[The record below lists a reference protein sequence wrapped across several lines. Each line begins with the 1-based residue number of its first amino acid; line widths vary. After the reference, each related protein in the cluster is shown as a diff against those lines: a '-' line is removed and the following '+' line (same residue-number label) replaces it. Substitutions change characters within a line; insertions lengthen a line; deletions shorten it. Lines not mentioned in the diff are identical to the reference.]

1 MMDQILAGPPQSPPV
16 QPTYRDQQSASG
28 TGGTEGG
35 DSFQDYVS
43 RANQQETPNG
53 GRDSRHGAVEDDA
66 AASATTDDPSAS
78 TVATPADAVRRNVAE
93 STESRIR
100 LALLKQSQKAAVA
113 PDAGKDGGA
122 EKALAN
128 ILDVAKRMAQKVA
141 AEAGNAAI
149 AQDVAASPSEELSML
164 LGLAPTKETATKAVK
179 KHDDDTEKADVKDE
193 TTAVPTDKKAEILLL
208 NAHENAAATTKR
220 DDHAH
225 GKDEPATE
233 SVRLVSADGK
243 GRPIDVPLT
252 KSGTDGVADTD
263 KRSNATKF
271 DTATVIEA
279 RRYLGFSTETN
290 TQTLTSAI
298 KSDTTWTEALAHVN
312 RAELSLEGDTVKEV
326 NTLKLQM
333 NPGDLGNMVA
343 SLKLKGDE
351 LSVEVRVDTIE
362 AYRHLSNDQ
371 GGIVKALQ
379 DQGFSIDK
387 VSVQL
392 NATERT
398 EANSDRDLARQDQG
412 QKDNQ
417 ASGRNENARQGNQ
430 DSWTRDEDA
439 GISTSADSR
448 TDSSRAGN
456 IYL

>member
-1 MMDQILAGPPQSPPV
+1 MMDQILAGLPQSPPV

-28 TGGTEGG
+28 AGGTESGE
-35 DSFQDYVS
+35 SFQDYVS
-43 RANQQETPNG
+43 KANQQETPNG
-53 GRDSRHGAVEDDA
+53 SRDNRHVAVEDDA
-66 AASATTDDPSAS
+66 AASATTDDPSAG
-78 TVATPADAVRRNVAE
+78 TAAAPADAARRNTAE
-93 STESRIR
+93 SAESRIR

-113 PDAGKDGGA
+113 PDAGKDGDA
-122 EKALAN
+122 EKALAK
-128 ILDVAKRMAQKVA
+128 ILDVAKRLAQKVT
-141 AEAGNAAI
+141 AEAGNATVALE
-149 AQDVAASPSEELSML
+149 VAASPAEELSML
-164 LGLAPTKETATKAVK
+164 LGLVPAKETATKAVK
-179 KHDDDTEKADVKDE
+179 KQDADAEKADGKDE
-193 TTAVPTDKKAEILLL
+193 KSSVATDRKAEILLL
-208 NAHENAAATTKR
+208 NTHENAAATVKR
-220 DDHAH
+220 DDHTR
-225 GKDEPATE
+225 GKDDSATE
-233 SVRLVSADGK
+233 AVRLVSADGK
-243 GRPIDVPLT
+243 GRPIDVPLA
-252 KSGTDGVADTD
+252 KSGTDGVTDTD

-271 DTATVIEA
+271 ETATVIEA
-279 RRYLGFSTETN
+279 RRYLGFSAETN

-298 KSDTTWTEALAHVN
+298 KSDSTWTEALAHVN

-351 LSVEVRVDTIE
+351 LTVEVRVDTIE

-371 GGIVKALQ
+371 DGIVKALQ

-430 DSWTRDEDA
+430 NSWTRDEDA
-439 GISTSADSR
+439 GISTSADGR